1 MNATG
6 TSAIPGT
13 EREKGFT
20 LLEVLVA
27 LALLGIAI
35 TMIVQLFAS
44 GTRALS
50 ASEDYLAASLAG
62 EARLRELVEETKLAE
77 ASWQETDAAGR
88 RIDVAVAE
96 TLQDRTDG
104 LSVRVFDVSVTL
116 RWRWGEKNR
125 QITLRTLKTVDRAGE
140 DKAEAPSGA

>member
-1 MNATG
+1 MNGYGKLASTRAG
-6 TSAIPGT
+6 Q
-13 EREKGFT
+13 ERGFT

-77 ASWQETDAAGR
+77 ATWQETDAAGR
-88 RIDVAVAE
+88 RIDVAIAE

-116 RWRWGEKNR
+116 HWRWGKKNR